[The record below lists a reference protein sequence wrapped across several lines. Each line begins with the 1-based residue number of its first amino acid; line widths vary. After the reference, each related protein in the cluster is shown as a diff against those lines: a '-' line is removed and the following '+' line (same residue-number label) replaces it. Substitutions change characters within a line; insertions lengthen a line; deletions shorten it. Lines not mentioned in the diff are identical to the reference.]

1 MPKIGLRNLKTAL
14 ALAIVMLINLIL
26 VVINPDFANS
36 WFSPFFAG
44 IAAAYSMQSKQ
55 SSSFKLARIRSFG
68 SIIGGTTGMILILL
82 YEKFLSDMLIG
93 TYGEIWNLAILYA
106 IVGLLVVPLIYVLV
120 KTQKTDFIFVA
131 LLTYLSVTISTR
143 NFLPV
148 TVFAINRM
156 ASTIIGVMVT
166 LFVNNFDLRFH
177 RNSNILFVT
186 GLDGTILT
194 PQKQL
199 TNYTKFKLNQ
209 LIEKGANITI
219 STTRTPASLTQ
230 ILKDVEFNLPLMIM
244 NGSVVFD
251 LNNETYHHIKTISK
265 HAQKGLDTLLEKENK
280 NAFVYSITD
289 GMLSIYHYPFKN
301 EGEKRFFD
309 ERKHDYFQNHVK
321 GKLSQEDDAVFYII
335 IDRFDEIKKLE
346 NKIKSCTFSK
356 DITINIYPYDLLPRY
371 YFLKIN
377 SIHASKAI
385 ALKEFLIT
393 HQEDMVVSIG
403 SKSFD
408 IPMMKASDFSYAT
421 ASAEDEVK
429 AIANYVFDIDHPDI
443 IMKEFQKLYYLKNV
457 KRYLEK
463 KKSLKI

>member
-1 MPKIGLRNLKTAL
+1 MPKIGLRNVKTAI
-14 ALAIVMLINLIL
+14 ALAIVMLLNLIL
-26 VVINPDFANS
+26 TMINPEFANS
-36 WFSPFFAG
+36 WYSPFFAG
-44 IAAAYSMQSKQ
+44 IAAVYSMQSKQ

-68 SIIGGTTGMILILL
+68 SLIGGTSGMILILL
-82 YEKFLSDMLIG
+82 YEKFLSEMLISA
-93 TYGEIWNLAILYA
+93 YGEIWNLAILYA
-106 IVGLLVVPLIYVLV
+106 IVGLLVITLIYVLV
-120 KTQKTDFIFVA
+120 TTQKTDFIFVA
-131 LLTYLSVTISTR
+131 LLTYLSVTISSR

-156 ASTIIGVMVT
+156 SSTIIGVMIT

-177 RNSNILFVT
+177 KNSNILFVT
-186 GLDGTILT
+186 GLDVTILT
-194 PQKQL
+194 PKKQL
-199 TNYTKFKLNQ
+199 TNFSKYKLNQ

-230 ILKDVEFNLPLMIM
+230 ILKDVEFTLPLMIM

-251 LNNETYHHIKTISK
+251 LKNETYHHVKTISK
-265 HAQKGLDTLLEKENK
+265 HAQKGLDTLLEKEDK

-289 GMLSIYHYPFKN
+289 GMLSIYHHPFKN

-321 GKLSQEDDAVFYII
+321 GRLSQDDEAVFYII

-346 NKIKSCTFSK
+346 NKIKNCTFNK
-356 DITINIYPYDLLPRY
+356 DITINVYPYDLLPRY

-377 SIHASKAI
+377 SINASKAI

-393 HQEDMVVSIG
+393 HEEDTVVSIG

-408 IPMMKASDFSYAT
+408 IPMMKASDFAFAT
-421 ASAEDEVK
+421 ASAEEEVK
-429 AIANYVFDIDHPDI
+429 AIANHVFEIDDPDI
-443 IMKEFQKLYYLKNV
+443 IMKEIQKIYYQKNV
-457 KRYLEK
+457 KQYLQRK
-463 KKSLKI
+463 KV